1 MPLGPADPSLSLS
14 LSHSLVD
21 RPSSSPI
28 SNGTISVFLTLG
40 SKFSL
45 PLAV

>member
-1 MPLGPADPSLSLS
+1 VCLLVQLSALSLCLSLS
-14 LSHSLVD
+14 LVD
-21 RPSSSPI
+21 GPFSSPI
-28 SNGTISVFLTLG
+28 SNGTISVFHTLG